1 MIGWLIAGWFLLFIF
16 FCQYKVAGMLRYLQH
31 FQEKGLLPAAEYKA
45 LYGQWSGR
53 TRFYVKLPDHRRYT
67 ALYGDPGFAQFTTL
81 VRFAT
86 VFFIVTGIMI
96 LWRLGS

>member
-16 FCQYKVAGMLRYLQH
+16 FCQYKVAGMLRYLNYFH
-31 FQEKGLLPAAEYKA
+31 EKGLLADADYKT
-45 LYGQWSGR
+45 LNGKWSGQ
-53 TRFYVKLPDHRRYT
+53 TRFYVKLPDHRHY
-67 ALYGDPGFAQFTTL
+67 APLYADPGFAQFTTL

-96 LWRLGS
+96 LWKLGS

>member
-67 ALYGDPGFAQFTTL
+67 ALYADPGFAQFTTL

-96 LWRLGS
+96 LWKLGS